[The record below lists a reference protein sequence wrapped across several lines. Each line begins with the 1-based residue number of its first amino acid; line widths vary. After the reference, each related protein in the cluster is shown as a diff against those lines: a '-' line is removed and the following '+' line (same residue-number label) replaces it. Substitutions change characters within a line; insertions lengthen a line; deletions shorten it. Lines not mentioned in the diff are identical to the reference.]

1 MCDSI
6 LLPSPSPPPLGPAPP
21 PPPLA
26 ASAPSGLRPSLAV
39 VCWARGARSATS
51 TLLWSHRC
59 GSGESSISGLAVRK
73 RGGGAATPPPS
84 QLRPSTPLS
93 GGRSDGGDD
102 GGDEDGDAAGDGQ
115 LELLPPPP
123 PPPPPPLP
131 PVVLLCAD
139 HELRLCRRLR
149 SPLVGRTGKVQFGRH
164 VDRHHMIHT
173 WPRCGL
179 T

>member
-6 LLPSPSPPPLGPAPP
+6 LLPSPSPPPLGRAPP
-21 PPPLA
+21 PPLLA

-39 VCWARGARSATS
+39 VCWALGARLSATS
-51 TLLWSHRC
+51 ALLWPHCC
-59 GSGESSISGLAVRK
+59 GSGDSSISGLAVRK
-73 RGGGAATPPPS
+73 QGGGAATPPPS

-102 GGDEDGDAAGDGQ
+102 GGDDDGDADDDGDGQ
-115 LELLPPPP
+115 LELPPPP
-123 PPPPPPLP
+123 LPPLP

-139 HELRLCRRLR
+139 HERRLCRRLR
-149 SPLVGRTGKVQFGRH
+149 SPLVGRTGKIQFGRH